1 MSTVP
6 PIEPAPAGLP
16 RANRGC
22 WKGALYGCGG
32 GAVLIV
38 ACLVL
43 IGIYVRRNPGT
54 ITDMLMNQVRDR
66 YASDVTAQD
75 KADLE
80 AAYKDFRAALED
92 KKIRRED
99 IERVRTTV
107 SLGRE
112 VRRSDVLELTRVF
125 REATANAE
133 AGAAGATPV
142 PTLAPLET
150 TPSP

>member
-1 MSTVP
+1 MSTAP

-16 RANRGC
+16 ANRGC

-32 GAVLIV
+32 AAVLVV

-43 IGIYVRRNPGT
+43 VGIYVQKNPGT
-54 ITDMLMNQVRDR
+54 VTDMLMDRIRER
-66 YASDVTAQD
+66 YAPDVTAQD

-80 AAYKDFRAALED
+80 SAYKDFRAALEG

-99 IERVRTTV
+99 MERVRGAV

-112 VRRSDVLELTRVF
+112 IPRSEVVELTRVF
-125 REATANAE
+125 REATANAGSGSARPE
-133 AGAAGATPV
+133 RA

-150 TPSP
+150 TPAP